1 MVPLQVVFALIV
13 GIWGLIGLV
22 RGFSKEAGAT
32 LAIVIAMEALN
43 LLGTRIIDG
52 INRIAKIG
60 ARGQAQ
66 AVVIQAEGTT
76 RFWFYVIVFVF
87 ITLIGYQGETL
98 GLSGNV
104 GRVKENVLGVLIGL
118 INGYLVAGNL
128 WYFLDTYAKYNVPG
142 LGIQAPTAQAAQQ
155 IIHFL
160 PYNLLREPMLMGLLL
175 LFLVLRIAK

>member
-32 LAIVIAMEALN
+32 LAIVIAMESLN
-43 LLGTRIIDG
+43 LMGTRLIDG
-52 INRIAKIG
+52 INGLAKLG

-66 AVVIQAEGTT
+66 TVLIQNEGTT
-76 RFWFYVIVFVF
+76 RFWFYVGVFVF

-98 GLSGNV
+98 GLSGSI
-104 GRVKENVLGVLIGL
+104 GRIKESVLGVLIGL

-142 LGIQAPTAQAAQQ
+142 LGIQAPSAQVAAQMV
-155 IIHFL
+155 HFL

>member
-32 LAIVIAMEALN
+32 LAIVLGMEFLN
-43 LLGTRIIDG
+43 LFGAKFIDG
-52 INRIAKIG
+52 INRAAKIG
-60 ARGQAQ
+60 IRGQAQ
-66 AVVIQAEGTT
+66 AIVIPAEGTT
-76 RFWFYVIVFVF
+76 TFWFYVIVFV
-87 ITLIGYQGETL
+87 LVSLMGYQGETL

-104 GRVKENVLGVLIGL
+104 GRLKENVLGILIGL

-128 WYFLDTYAKYNVPG
+128 WYFLDKFAKYNVPG
-142 LGIQAPTAQAAQQ
+142 LGIQPPTTAAAQQ